1 LKSEF
6 DAAIKKATMI
16 KPLLLCAP
24 LMSIACAG
32 SSPPA
37 SSPPPAASAAEP
49 QSTGAAEVQGQ
60 KKERDDLKGDL
71 AGVDAALSD
80 LNKRLEVA
88 RDAVK
93 ADLQEQLAAL
103 QKRDDELKAQL
114 RVTEMHADA
123 EAEKARHKIHRAIM
137 DLKSDMQHLA
147 DRIQP

>member
-1 LKSEF
+1 
-6 DAAIKKATMI
+6 M
-16 KPLLLCAP
+16 
-24 LMSIACAG
+24 
-32 SSPPA
+32 
-37 SSPPPAASAAEP
+37 
-49 QSTGAAEVQGQ
+49 QGQ